1 METQTIE
8 LTPSMG
14 LDVGWHPEMAAEDYH
29 DLELPSSSLLS
40 RVRQSPAHAFQWL
53 NEERDQTKSMRIGSA
68 MHCYVLEPDL
78 FESLYVVQPEFSGTG
93 SVAARAAWKE
103 ANASRTILTAEE
115 YFCATGMGIAVR
127 AHPTVRKLLA
137 AATHKELSG
146 IFREESTGEL
156 CKARI
161 DALVPSFNAT
171 IDLKSC
177 ADASPAGFR
186 WQAVKYGMHRQ
197 GALYADACEALGE
210 RAEHHI
216 IVAVE
221 NKPPYA
227 VGIYRISDGDMQR
240 GRREYIELLK
250 VWADCC
256 ANDVYPGY
264 SEHIEELALPLGTHN
279 DDITMED
286 LI

>member
-1 METQTIE
+1 MDTQTIE
-8 LTPSMG
+8 LTPSIG
-14 LDVGWHPEMAAEDYH
+14 LGVGWHPEMAAEDYH
-29 DLELPSSSLLS
+29 ALELPSSSLLS
-40 RVRQSPAHAFQWL
+40 RVRQSPAHARAWL
-53 NEERDQTKSMRIGSA
+53 DSEHEQTKAMRVGSA
-68 MHCYVLEPDL
+68 FHCDVLEPVL
-78 FESLYVVQPEFSGTG
+78 FDKLYVVQPEFSGTG

-115 YFCATGMGIAVR
+115 YFCALGMGTAVR
-127 AHPTVRKLLA
+127 THPTARKLLA
-137 AATHKELSG
+137 AATHRELTG
-146 IFREESTGEL
+146 IFREQTTGEL
-156 CKARI
+156 CKVRI

-177 ADASPAGFR
+177 ADASPQGFR

-197 GALYADACEALGE
+197 GAIYADACEALGE
-210 RAEHHI
+210 KAEHHI
-216 IVAVE
+216 IIAVE
-221 NKPPYA
+221 NKAPYA

-250 VWADCC
+250 VWSDCC
-256 ANDVYPGY
+256 ANQFYPGY